1 MQIDKLVPR
10 PTGEMLDAAVQW
22 FMEREGEQLQ
32 LRDLIREAYMVMETI
47 RRKRIIMDATKD
59 IAGNA

>member
-1 MQIDKLVPR
+1 
-10 PTGEMLDAAVQW
+10 MLDAAVQW